1 MALEHYTIQHGGCD
15 WSKLLEPWAQLLPVE
30 FEIWMVNC
38 FGDVFLVSAD
48 ESVHLLR
55 LEDAEC
61 LKLAASREEFA
72 QLAGVDGNDRDWFLI
87 PLVDEL
93 AKSLPLP
100 RGYCY
105 GFVQLPILGG
115 NYVASNVRTFPLAE
129 IYGFTAS
136 IHQQLKG
143 LPDGKRVRIVVEGA

>member
-1 MALEHYTIQHGGCD
+1 MALEKYTIEHGAFD
-15 WSKLLEPWAQLLPVE
+15 WSKLLAPWARLLPGE
-30 FEIWMVNC
+30 FTLWMVNC
-38 FGDVFLVSAD
+38 FGDLFVVPVD
-48 ESVHLLR
+48 GTVHLLR
-55 LEDAEC
+55 LEDAQL

-93 AKSLPLP
+93 AESLPLA

-105 GFVQLPILGG
+105 GFVRLPILGG
-115 NYVASNVRTFPLAE
+115 DYAASNVRTFPLAE

-136 IHQQLKG
+136 ILQQLEG
-143 LPDGKRVRIVVEGA
+143 LPEGARVRIVVEGA